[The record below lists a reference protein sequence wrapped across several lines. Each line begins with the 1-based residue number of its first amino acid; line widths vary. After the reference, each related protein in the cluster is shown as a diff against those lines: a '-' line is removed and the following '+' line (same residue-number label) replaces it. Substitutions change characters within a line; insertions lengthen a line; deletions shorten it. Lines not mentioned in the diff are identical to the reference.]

1 MSAIMKVSDQTSLR
15 NIIRGL
21 RKDKAGLIQELK
33 TEKKMTNQL
42 QREITHY
49 SKQKEREDI
58 LMAEIDRL
66 KSQLAKSEQLR
77 SAARR
82 ALRLATGK

>member
-33 TEKKMTNQL
+33 TERKMTNQL